1 MTMRTTLQWVGLVVI
16 CGIKCAVVAVLVVVV
31 AAVVPVAAAAAVV
44 VEIVEAAEEY
54 GTWASARSSLIQ
66 CQELQVVAT
75 QVPITPL
82 YFCGSN
88 ERECVILI

>member
-1 MTMRTTLQWVGLVVI
+1 MGLSRYFLLGLVVI

-54 GTWASARSSLIQ
+54 GTWASARSSLVSFVNTNQ
-66 CQELQVVAT
+66 SFHKR
-75 QVPITPL
+75 PL
-82 YFCGSN
+82 EMARY
-88 ERECVILI
+88 